1 MITTVNGNDTIKT
14 LVSGQYRAHR
24 MGTFWVGDYT
34 AFASAARALQI
45 ANSDGADDRQCGFYD
60 GGVNAAEAEHLAAH
74 ANVMGLVFGNDNCVT
89 QDDVN
94 RTILAGEPCR
104 LQGGF
109 PVRA

>member
-1 MITTVNGNDTIKT
+1 MITTINGQDTIKT
-14 LVSGQYRAHR
+14 LASGQYRAHR
-24 MGTFWVGDYT
+24 MGAFWIGDYAT
-34 AFASAARALQI
+34 YASAERALQI
-45 ANSDGADDRQCGFYD
+45 ANSTGAEDRQRGFYD
-60 GGVNAAEAEHLAAH
+60 GGVNVTEEQHMTAH
-74 ANVMGLVFGNDNCVT
+74 ADVMGVVFGHENCVT

>member
-14 LVSGQYRAHR
+14 LANGKYRAHR
-24 MGTFWVGDYT
+24 QGAFWIGDY
-34 AFASAARALQI
+34 AEYASAERALQI
-45 ANSDGADDRQCGFYD
+45 ASSAGAEDRQKGFYD
-60 GGVNAAEAEHLAAH
+60 GGVNATEADHMAAH
-74 ANVMGLVFGNDNCVT
+74 TEHMGVMFGHDNCVT